1 MSPYVIQ
8 LVLEL
13 RVKSSSCLSCTNAGL
28 EIHATV
34 PILVALHGH
43 LSEHAVSPLSRL
55 RG

>member
-13 RVKSSSCLSCTNAGL
+13 RVKSFSCLSCPNAGL
-28 EIHATV
+28 EIHATLL
-34 PILVALHGH
+34 ILVALRGQ
-43 LSEHAVSPLSRL
+43 LSEHAVSPLGRL